1 VANRRFTLIG
11 GFLVFVA
18 INNLA
23 WYRQYTSAMK
33 LQAEVLRSEYM
44 SWVKPPIP
52 KPQHHYRFE
61 MRGAST
67 WRFDEGT
74 GEACMITGS
83 QAEEGLWATMRC
95 PPTDLSNQ

>member
-23 WYRQYTSAMK
+23 WYREYTSDMK
-33 LQAEVLRSEYM
+33 NQAEMLRSEYM
-44 SWVKPPIP
+44 SWVKPP

-61 MRGAST
+61 MRGMST

-74 GEACMITGS
+74 GEACMITSS
-83 QAEEGLWATMRC
+83 QAEAGLWPTMRC
-95 PPTDLSNQ
+95 PPAESNQ